1 MTEYTSENI
10 FMQNSTSGGVQW
22 EHYIYL
28 KKRKMVSTKFI
39 ASLAVL
45 LYIICFYHLCFLET
59 FVLISAFCLI
69 CTGQRHR
76 QSSGSLYHLSTLYPD

>member
-22 EHYIYL
+22 EQYIYL

-39 ASLAVL
+39 ALPLWSCYIKKHWMLDLAENIFFKTAF
-45 LYIICFYHLCFLET
+45 IIYAFLKHWT
-59 FVLISAFCLI
+59 
-69 CTGQRHR
+69 
-76 QSSGSLYHLSTLYPD
+76 